1 MTALLCSSVV
11 QSQVYILCYHDVEVK
26 DKVSSPYDTSIDLF
40 KVQMKF
46 LKENQYKVVPLS
58 AIADWVKQGTP
69 LPKKAI
75 GICFDD
81 NYMGVYKNAYPVLK
95 KYKFP
100 ATDFVHTHYVGVM
113 TAKDHPTW
121 KQLQEM
127 EDSGLMDIGSHTVN
141 HTSLA
146 TVSIE
151 SARWEITESL
161 KALQTHLKKK
171 PRRYFAY
178 PNVSYNDAVVAE
190 VEKSGFAAG
199 FYGVEGP
206 VDPKESLFKI
216 RRIHITEVS
225 NLEWFKKAIEPAK

>member
-1 MTALLCSSVV
+1 
-11 QSQVYILCYHDVEVK
+11 VYILCYHDVETK
-26 DKVSSPYDTSIDLF
+26 ANVSSQYDTSVELF
-40 KVQMKF
+40 KQQMKF
-46 LKENQYKVVPLS
+46 LKEQNYKVVPLS
-58 AIADWVKQGTP
+58 AIADWVKSGTP
-69 LPKKAI
+69 LPAKAI

-81 NYMGVYKNAYPVLK
+81 NYMGVYKYAYPILK

-100 ATDFVHTHYVGVM
+100 ATVFVHTRYVGVM

-127 EDSGLMDIGSHTVN
+127 EDSADPVRGIMDIGSHTVN

-171 PRRYFAY
+171 PNRYFAY

-216 RRIHITEVS
+216 RRIHISEVS